1 MPAGC
6 SANGGGGLRP
16 TANPWC
22 PAATHPPA
30 RLLLPPAVSFIFPVA
45 FHFTSYFGRARF
57 QREKAA
63 AEAGLAAELASS
75 GDAGVA
81 KSPDVEPR
89 ELEAGA
95 PERSPGVSG
104 GCGTG
109 SGVQLGPSPFDVAA
123 PTAAGAP
130 ALQLAPLPIRQQ
142 AHGQL
147 RGRSRLASAA
157 LALQAVP
164 ETGSLDLQLCAD
176 EAQLTAAPSLQQ
188 RGSGGGEPG
197 MGRLA
202 LELLHAA
209 VSAAPQRSQ
218 ELEEELQARVD
229 RQGLYRETLL
239 ASTLLPEARLSQRLS
254 LSLGA
259 TPAASHRL
267 SLAQL
272 SLVRHSAAQGL
283 PSAERDG
290 LVLALLPPYRRSRVR
305 HPALEAVVELGLP
318 SLVLGMGLF
327 FSVSTLVLLFN

>member
-1 MPAGC
+1 M
-6 SANGGGGLRP
+6 
-16 TANPWC
+16 
-22 PAATHPPA
+22 
-30 RLLLPPAVSFIFPVA
+30 A